1 MDYKSLKKI
10 VLHHDKLYYDEGRPV
25 LKDEEYDGLFDQLV
39 EMEKL
44 QGWKDADSPTIRVT
58 SIRGKVNHP
67 HKLYSLN
74 KIYDASDVDSRFT
87 IVTPKLDGVNLSITY
102 KNTELTLMLT
112 RGDGEKGESVMHLS
126 RVIKGVPTKIR
137 EPDITIV
144 GEVVTD
150 NANVENFRNYVA
162 GALGLKS
169 SIDAKDK
176 NLRFIA
182 HDVLGTDSNYTD
194 RMALAENLGFT
205 TVLSDEDFSKYPQDG
220 IVYRTDSRELELEL
234 GHTSKFPRFAVALK
248 QKEHYSAATTL
259 QDIVWAVGR
268 SGVVTPVGILDP
280 VVLDGATVSR
290 VVLHNIEFIEQN
302 NLGRGDS
309 ILIER
314 RITPQ
319 FVRVLKSSNYPR
331 FTQDDVVRSLECDV
345 YRKGPKLY
353 VKEQDAYRQ
362 VEYFVKT
369 LGIRGLGPR
378 NIEKMDITHP
388 LELFGR
394 NDWYILGKVGEGI
407 QDELSRPKD
416 YASVLAS
423 LGIPGVGKNTAR
435 LIVASIPKFENLRQV
450 ANTSIRGIG
459 PKTVENIITW
469 LEVNEDWVYELPYKL
484 EEQQEL
490 VEEKA
495 NNRKVC
501 ISGKLDMTKKQLEDH
516 FEKHGITVSNALT
529 KDCYALISSGD
540 ESSKTRKAEQYG
552 IPVLNYWNNRS
563 KILKGTF

>member
-10 VLHHDKLYYDEGRPV
+10 VLYHDKLYYDEGRPI
-25 LKDEEYDGLFDQLV
+25 LPDSEYDALFDQLV

-44 QGWKDADSPTIRVT
+44 QGWKDADSPSIRVT

-67 HKLYSLN
+67 YRLYSLN
-74 KIYDASDVDSRFT
+74 KVYDASDIDSRFT
-87 IVTPKLDGVNLSITY
+87 VETPKLDGVNLSVTY
-102 KNTELTLMLT
+102 KNRELALMLT

-126 RVIKGVPTKIR
+126 RVIRGVPLTVAQ
-137 EPDITIV
+137 DSLTVV

-150 NANVENFRNYVA
+150 NSDVENFRNYVA

-169 SIDAKDK
+169 AIDAKDK
-176 NLRFIA
+176 KLRFIV
-182 HDVLGTDSNYTD
+182 HDVLGTEQNYAD
-194 RMALAENLGFT
+194 RMSLAESYGFT
-205 TVLSDEDFSKYPQDG
+205 TVLSDEDFSCYPQDG
-220 IVYRTDSRELELEL
+220 RVYRVPRYEQEQEL

-259 QDIVWAVGR
+259 QDVVWAVGR
-268 SGVVTPVGILDP
+268 SGVVTPVGIVAP
-280 VVLDGATVSR
+280 VILDGATVSR
-290 VVLHNIEFIEQN
+290 VVLHNIEFIEQH

-319 FVRVLKSSNYPR
+319 FVRVLESSNYPR
-331 FTQDDVVRSLECDV
+331 FTMDDVVRSLDCDV

-353 VKEQDAYRQ
+353 VEEQSAYRQ

-394 NDWYILGKVGEGI
+394 TDWYVLGKVGENI
-407 QDELSRPKD
+407 EDELCRPKD
-416 YASVLAS
+416 YPSVLAS

-435 LIVASIPKFENLRQV
+435 LIVSHISKFENLKQI
-450 ANTSIRGIG
+450 AHTPIRGIG
-459 PKTVENIITW
+459 PKTVENILSW
-469 LEVNEDWVYELPYKL
+469 LEVNEDWVYELPYRL
-484 EEQQEL
+484 EETVQEQ
-490 VEEKA
+490 EQRD
-495 NNRKVC
+495 NRKVC
-501 ISGKLDMTKKQLEDH
+501 ISGKLDMTKKQLEEH
-516 FEKHGITVSNALT
+516 FERFGITVSASLT
-529 KDCYALISSGD
+529 KDCYALISSGE

-552 IPVLNYWNNRS
+552 VPVINYWNNKA
-563 KILKGTF
+563 KILKGLF